1 MNKINLNKV
10 KLNFVSLNKVGEIL
24 SKVREIVQEFWQQVT
39 LRGVNKLR
47 IDDMKY
53 NSISSLAVYGA
64 MEQLSTPTENTPVYP
79 VYLGG
84 KYRVSWNLPS
94 GYARVEGVSMSADTY
109 YQITGFRL
117 KGEDYLEISFTPN
130 KACNLIGCYTT
141 TNATDNYSIYLTTT
155 NNGKYLRYA
164 DGAYNSYVEVGKRYD
179 VKVSPYGCS
188 SFAEYSSWSK
198 KDFTTSVDLLIGNTS
213 VDATSSK
220 FDGIIHGEIKV
231 GSYSGGSNRLHLI
244 PCERISDGVVG
255 YYDIRG
261 KKFYEPTVGA
271 GAMTG
276 YDGSKTYITMD
287 TSYCEEEFRVV
298 NADKENVIYSRVAPY
313 YDELR
318 SLGDIAE
325 SYDIVSGVVTKK
337 IDYRKLTGD
346 ETFGSSTAYGKA
358 LYLNGQATKWGA
370 DKTKAVM
377 CSHFVGLPPASS
389 TQAEGTCFFNSSGHL
404 YFRTNMTTDE
414 FKVYLK
420 KQAAIGKPVYVWYV
434 STTETTEQVSGQ
446 KLLNL
451 KGDCTIKRVLYSI
464 GIDSYY
470 PNSDIADITFDVT
483 CEVKTTTPPP
493 EPEEPD
499 SGVIEYHFEVPMH
512 LEHSLGFPGE
522 APESIGT
529 MVTACGTVEG
539 DFTELLNKLKAL
551 SNEYEGK
558 LTEDIILERTN
569 ITVNGYRMT
578 DVYYYDESHS
588 WNGEAYADM
597 LNPHLENN
605 GNCLNGIV
613 IYPTYVS
620 MEMYSMLFPNY
631 PNWK

>member
-10 KLNFVSLNKVGEIL
+10 KLNFISLNKVGEIL
-24 SKVREIVQEFWQQVT
+24 SKVRVIVQEFWQQVT

-64 MEQLSTPTENTPVYP
+64 MEQLLTPTETMPAYP

-94 GYARVEGVSMSADTY
+94 GYARVEGISMSADTY

-188 SFAEYSSWSK
+188 SFAEYSSWSR

-231 GSYSGGSNRLHLI
+231 GSYSGGSSRLHLI

-271 GAMTG
+271 GVKTDYIGGFVSKHG
-276 YDGSKTYITMD
+276 YNSNDEY
-287 TSYCEEEFRVV
+287 V
-298 NADKENVIYSRVAPY
+298 NESLTICDANDESRIYSSAHITDILLGIGDVA
-313 YDELR
+313 D
-318 SLGDIAE
+318 SQ
-325 SYDIVSGVVTKK
+325 DIVSGVITRK
-337 IDYRKLTGD
+337 ILNYKLTGD

-358 LYLNGQATKWGA
+358 LYLNGQAAKWGA
-370 DKTKAVM
+370 DKTKAVV

-404 YFRTNMTTDE
+404 YFRTNMTADE

-420 KQAAIGKPVYVWYV
+420 KQAAMGQPVYVWYV

-451 KGDCTIKRVLYSI
+451 KGDCTIIRE
-464 GIDSYY
+464 GD
-470 PNSDIADITFDVT
+470 SDIADITFDVT
-483 CEVKTTTPPP
+483 CEVKADAPAP
-493 EPEEPD
+493 EPEEPED
-499 SGVIEYHFEVPMH
+499 SVIEYHFEIPM
-512 LEHSLGFPGE
+512 E
-522 APESIGT
+522 I
-529 MVTACGTVEG
+529 VEG
-539 DFTELLNKLKAL
+539 FAGQYLSGEVSADYSSIYNKLEQFAK
-551 SNEYEGK
+551 E
-558 LTEDIILERTN
+558 
-569 ITVNGYRMT
+569 
-578 DVYYYDESHS
+578 
-588 WNGEAYADM
+588 NGEDYGGYM
-597 LNPHLENN
+597 
-605 GNCLNGIV
+605 
-613 IYPTYVS
+613 YVS
-620 MEMYSMLFPNY
+620 QDVLVDKIKVYANDDIVLDYDCYEDNILLYTNGQQNSGLGEGPILTLTPNSVLY
-631 PNWK
+631 TKGI